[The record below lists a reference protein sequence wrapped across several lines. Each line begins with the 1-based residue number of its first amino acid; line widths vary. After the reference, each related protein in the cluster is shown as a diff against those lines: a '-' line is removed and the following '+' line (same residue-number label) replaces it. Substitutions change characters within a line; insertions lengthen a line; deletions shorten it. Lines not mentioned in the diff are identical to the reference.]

1 MPVQIPTYKYLAF
14 AGTLPFIVSTVI
26 ILSPLADTEW
36 ITWSNLA
43 LHSYG
48 LVIVTFMCGI
58 HWGLY
63 LTNHQQCPI
72 NLLIISNTITLIC
85 WFAYLSQHATLILAS
100 QLCAFLILVTLD
112 AYLHKR
118 DILHRDY
125 YETRRSVT
133 AVVSLILSINL
144 LT

>member
-1 MPVQIPTYKYLAF
+1 
-14 AGTLPFIVSTVI
+14 
-26 ILSPLADTEW
+26 
-36 ITWSNLA
+36 
-43 LHSYG
+43 
-48 LVIVTFMCGI
+48 MCGI